1 MGFKIKRYLENG
13 ISVYLNDTPQVF
25 DIEFECETN
34 NDKEDNYYF
43 HTQFGWLDYG
53 DDKKTFF
60 RITLPTDNP
69 NYKFIPRFNQKG
81 ELFALEC
88 LVEGYDSNCM
98 LANELEELSNWLQS
112 F

>member
-13 ISVYLNDTPQVF
+13 ISVYLNDTSQVF
-25 DIEFECETN
+25 EIEFFCETD
-34 NDKEDNYYF
+34 NDKKDNYFF
-43 HTQFGWLDYG
+43 HTQFGWLDCG
-53 DDKKTFF
+53 NNKKTFF

-88 LVEGYDSNCM
+88 LIESYDYNCM
-98 LANELEELSNWLQS
+98 LANELEELSMWLHS

>member
-1 MGFKIKRYLENG
+1 MSCEIKSYLENG

-25 DIEFECETN
+25 DIQFEVETDN
-34 NDKEDNYYF
+34 YGKEDFY
-43 HTQFGWLDYG
+43 TQFGWLDYG
-53 DDKKTFF
+53 QDKKTFF

-88 LVEGYDSNCM
+88 LIEGYDYNCM
-98 LANELEELSNWLQS
+98 LSNELEELSMWLQN